1 MKLTNFAHPRGSD
14 AVALEKA
21 QSLWCA
27 GDYTACLRV
36 LEEAA
41 FSAQRFLLAAR
52 AAYALRRYDEAL
64 THLAAGHTLFTETDK
79 VESDALSAVL
89 HEIKGN
95 ARESDLFYERAATLL
110 AAHPSGRA
118 ANMLALRAWMRDDLS
133 EALRRLRMGEASRD
147 ASVRAQAMG
156 LHSWVYATR
165 REFAQQAKVLTD
177 GLAVL
182 AGSPCPDTGRVAE
195 ILQALSGRCRE
206 MYLPEEFKVVCDAA
220 ESMRWTSDLEGQECK
235 TLRHIALANAMQGQY
250 VTGLRQLQRVTLL
263 ARTPPDVAL
272 SLLDCAW
279 IALASG
285 ERNAAEAYLRDALD
299 AIDRIDWE
307 HQVGAQIGVLL
318 LAAEIACAFD
328 PQIARGLLET
338 YDAVKGETPVL
349 SGVRHDRSFDPVEAH
364 TRALVL
370 AAMGQVGPARKF
382 AKKAFRSFAQ
392 MGYDWRAAR
401 CALFLYESGCGDTW
415 LAAAKDRARNY
426 PRSFIGAQLERI
438 DDESNFEPLARLTP
452 RQRDVVRLLVEG
464 DTVDRVAAALK
475 TSPGT
480 VRVHL
485 KHIHRTLGVRNRVEL
500 LRAVR
505 RSA

>member
-1 MKLTNFAHPRGSD
+1 
-14 AVALEKA
+14 
-21 QSLWCA
+21 
-27 GDYTACLRV
+27 
-36 LEEAA
+36 
-41 FSAQRFLLAAR
+41 
-52 AAYALRRYDEAL
+52 
-64 THLAAGHTLFTETDK
+64 
-79 VESDALSAVL
+79 
-89 HEIKGN
+89 
-95 ARESDLFYERAATLL
+95 
-110 AAHPSGRA
+110 
-118 ANMLALRAWMRDDLS
+118 
-133 EALRRLRMGEASRD
+133 
-147 ASVRAQAMG
+147 
-156 LHSWVYATR
+156 
-165 REFAQQAKVLTD
+165 
-177 GLAVL
+177 
-182 AGSPCPDTGRVAE
+182 
-195 ILQALSGRCRE
+195 